1 MAWVHL
7 VCMFPA
13 STDFEVLLSEGADNW
28 SRSKR
33 SHPMSNQLKPAQTK
47 KSAKQTTKTETL
59 RQLIKR
65 SKGATLV
72 ELQKATGWQ
81 AHSVRGAISGT
92 LRKKLGLAVIFKET
106 EKRGRFYII
115 AQSVDSGANQ

>member
-1 MAWVHL
+1 M
-7 VCMFPA
+7 
-13 STDFEVLLSEGADNW
+13 
-28 SRSKR
+28 SKQ
-33 SHPMSNQLKPAQTK
+33 PKPARTK

-59 RQLIKR
+59 HKLIKR
-65 SKGATLV
+65 SKGATLA

-92 LRKKLGLAVIFKET
+92 LKKKLGLAVIFKET